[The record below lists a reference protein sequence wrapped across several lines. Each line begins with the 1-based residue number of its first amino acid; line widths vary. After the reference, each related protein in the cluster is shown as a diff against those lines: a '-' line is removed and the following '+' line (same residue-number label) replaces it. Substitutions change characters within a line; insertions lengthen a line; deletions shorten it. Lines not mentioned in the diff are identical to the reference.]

1 MSNSTNLGRVMPVDK
16 GAYNAET
23 TYQKLDM
30 VHTSDSTYVS
40 KVDNN
45 TGHAVTDTD
54 YWTCYASGVA
64 ASEAATNAN
73 TKAGLA
79 DDAATAANSAAA
91 SATAA
96 AALNATPFEVSAEHI
111 AKLWEELQAL
121 KDRIDQLGDA
131 RARSLTLD
139 KLFQICGQDFYTE
152 GSGAPTTAGIC
163 KFAEYHDT
171 TNNKF
176 YKYNGSNWVALN

>member
-1 MSNSTNLGRVMPVDK
+1 MPVDK
-16 GAYNAET
+16 GAYSAET
-23 TYQKLDM
+23 TYSKLDM

-45 TGHAVTDTD
+45 VGHTVTDTS
-54 YWTCYASGVA
+54 YWTCYADGT
-64 ASEAATNAN
+64 AATTAAGVAN
-73 TKAGLA
+73 TKAGEA
-79 DDAATAANSAAA
+79 DTAATAANTAA
-91 SATAA
+91 STANAA

-111 AKLWEELQAL
+111 AKLWEELQGL
-121 KDRIDQLGDA
+121 KDRLDQLGDV

-139 KLFQICGQDFYTE
+139 RLFQVCGEDFFTS
-152 GSGAPTTAGIC
+152 GAGAPTTAGVC

-176 YKYNGSNWVALN
+176 YKYNGSSWVALN